1 MPYTVEQCVSV
12 PTFYMVDYH
21 ITYITYYRTQ
31 GINNSCYH
39 LDK

>member
-12 PTFYMVDYH
+12 PTFYMVVYH
-21 ITYITYYRTQ
+21 ITYITYNKTHGDY
-31 GINNSCYH
+31 NMCYH